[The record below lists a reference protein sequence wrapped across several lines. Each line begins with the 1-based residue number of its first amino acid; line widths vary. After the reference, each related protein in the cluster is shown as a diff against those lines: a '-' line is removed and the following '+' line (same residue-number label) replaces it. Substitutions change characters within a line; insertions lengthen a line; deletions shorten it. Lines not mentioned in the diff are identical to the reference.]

1 MGSRNLMATGPECSM
16 AHLRSTFGSPL
27 LGLRDSK
34 QDVRGWMLRYSCSS
48 RGSQCLHIG
57 ANDIANPAD
66 FGVAV
71 DFAYVGFLLAKTI
84 L

>member
-1 MGSRNLMATGPECSM
+1 MGSRNLMATGTECSM

-57 ANDIANPAD
+57 ANDIANPARLSI
-66 FGVAV
+66 AV
-71 DFAYVGFLLAKTI
+71 DFVDAGLFPAK
-84 L
+84 